1 MNNVVKRLK
10 SLRRNQMF
18 YGIGINKL
26 KKFVR
31 KSRY

>member
-10 SLRRNQMF
+10 RLKRNQIF
-18 YGIGINKL
+18 YGIDGNKL